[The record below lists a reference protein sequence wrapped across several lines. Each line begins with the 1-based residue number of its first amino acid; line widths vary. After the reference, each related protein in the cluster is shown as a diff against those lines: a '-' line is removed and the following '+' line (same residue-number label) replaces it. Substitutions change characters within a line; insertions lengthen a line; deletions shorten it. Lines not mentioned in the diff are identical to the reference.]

1 MGRQLSR
8 IIGQRD
14 GSTLLS
20 RLIARIQDLRKKANQ
35 YEAISEADLDV
46 IVTRLQGSALQIIG
60 RWRPLSNYI
69 KKGAHPN
76 S

>member
-20 RLIARIQDLRKKANQ
+20 RLIARIQDLQKKANQ

-46 IVTRLQGSALQIIG
+46 IVTRLQGSEF
-60 RWRPLSNYI
+60 RWAFR
-69 KKGAHPN
+69 
-76 S
+76 